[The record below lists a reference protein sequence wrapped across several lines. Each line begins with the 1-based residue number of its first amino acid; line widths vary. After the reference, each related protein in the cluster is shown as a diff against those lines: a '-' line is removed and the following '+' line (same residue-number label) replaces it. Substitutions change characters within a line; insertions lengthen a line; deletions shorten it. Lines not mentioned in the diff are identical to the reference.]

1 MNRRRRHALGLSV
14 TALGILAPTLAVAAP
29 GIQIDLGGTEPA
41 QAGAALKI
49 ILLTT
54 ALSLAPAI
62 LLATTSFLRI
72 SVVFAFLRSAL
83 GVQGMPPNQVVT
95 GLALFM
101 TIAIMAPVGGR
112 IYDDGLGPY
121 LDGKLDAPVAWQRGS
136 APLAAFMLKQTRE
149 ADLALFCELN
159 AAPAPQNAADVKL
172 QLLAPAFIISELRTA
187 FEMGFLLFVP
197 FLLVDLVVASVLT
210 AMGMVMLPPALIS
223 MPVKVLLFVLADGWA
238 LLVGSLVRS
247 FA

>member
-1 MNRRRRHALGLSV
+1 MKTSARRLLGLGGGV
-14 TALGILAPTLAVAAP
+14 LFLLAPAAAWAGP
-29 GIQIDLGGTEPA
+29 GIQIDLGGSEPA

-54 ALSLAPAI
+54 LLSVAPAL

-72 SVVFAFLRSAL
+72 AVVFAFLRSAL
-83 GVQGMPPNQVVT
+83 GVQGMPPNQVLT

-101 TIAIMAPVGGR
+101 TIAIMAPVGTR
-112 IYDDGLGPY
+112 IYDNGLGPY
-121 LDGKLDAPVAWQRGS
+121 LDGKLDATTAWQRGS
-136 APLAAFMLKQTRE
+136 APLRDFMLRQTRE
-149 ADLALFCELN
+149 ADLALFYEIN
-159 AAPAPQNAADVKL
+159 GAPAPVNTADVKMH
-172 QLLAPAFIISELRTA
+172 LLVPGFIISELRTA
-187 FEMGFLLFVP
+187 FEMGFMLFVP
-197 FLLVDLVVASVLT
+197 FLLVDLVVASILT

-223 MPVKVLLFVLADGWA
+223 MPVKVLLFVLSDGWA